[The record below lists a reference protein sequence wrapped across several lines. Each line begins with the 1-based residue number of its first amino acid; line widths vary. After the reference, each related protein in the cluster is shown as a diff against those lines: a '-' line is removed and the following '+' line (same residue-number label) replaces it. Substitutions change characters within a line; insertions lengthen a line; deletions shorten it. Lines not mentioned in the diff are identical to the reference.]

1 MLNKNKLFGFKLSQ
15 ESDFIEIGG
24 GEGELSLCLKKKG
37 FNLTLFIEPDLKK
50 FKNAVDKLQGIKC
63 LNLDIKELTCDQ
75 IIAKS
80 EMVTVIMQDV
90 IEHISIDK
98 QKLFFEILS
107 KKYKVIYLIG
117 RTPNLKSPF
126 GLRNSFG
133 DNTHLHRFTDT
144 SLIEFLAKL
153 DFNKTSVTRED
164 FRITGIISLLR
175 YPPYIFLIISLSVIY
190 LFIFGRWE
198 GLLTPNIAFKSE
210 KISKK

>member
-133 DNTHLHRFTDT
+133 DNTHLHRFTNT
-144 SLIEFLAKL
+144 SLIDFLAKL